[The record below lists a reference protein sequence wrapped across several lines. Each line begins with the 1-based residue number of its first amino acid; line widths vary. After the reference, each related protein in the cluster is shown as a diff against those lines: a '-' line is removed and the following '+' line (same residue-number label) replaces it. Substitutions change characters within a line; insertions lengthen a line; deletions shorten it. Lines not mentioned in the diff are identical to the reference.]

1 MDHRVKPRDDDLAHD
16 LLLQNSRTRRAPTSS
31 AQPALQDIMRRL
43 NAAHPSRRAP
53 HGALLWM
60 RIGRCGGYLS
70 LIGAAVFSAGAGGSA
85 VAAPAFCASA
95 SGRAGCGGTSL
106 GRAPVVVGSGGA
118 DGLVSAPG
126 VDCNGCV
133 ACAICRLLALSW
145 ASERP
150 DKASPDTISADA
162 SSISIL
168 KARFLS
174 SEDMSFTAY
183 RWWD

>member
-1 MDHRVKPRDDDLAHD
+1 
-16 LLLQNSRTRRAPTSS
+16 
-31 AQPALQDIMRRL
+31 MRRL
-43 NAAHPSRRAP
+43 MATIEAVKSAARATPSSDGIVPSRRPHGEERALARVSNHGEYAPHPSRRAP
-53 HGALLWM
+53 DGALLRM
-60 RIGRCGGYLS
+60 RIGRCRGYRS
-70 LIGAAVFSAGAGGSA
+70 LIGAAVFSAGAGGNT

-150 DKASPDTISADA
+150 GTASPDTINAHA

-168 KARFLS
+168 
-174 SEDMSFTAY
+174 
-183 RWWD
+183 

>member
-1 MDHRVKPRDDDLAHD
+1 MSRNTGCPAFAGLDVEPGLAQACARND
-16 LLLQNSRTRRAPTSS
+16 VFEN
-31 AQPALQDIMRRL
+31 
-43 NAAHPSRRAP
+43 
-53 HGALLWM
+53 
-60 RIGRCGGYLS
+60 YLS
-70 LIGAAVFSAGAGGSA
+70 LIGAAVFSAGAGGNA

-95 SGRAGCGGTSL
+95 SGRAGSGGTSL

-150 DKASPDTISADA
+150 DTASPDAINAHA

-168 KARFLS
+168 
-174 SEDMSFTAY
+174 
-183 RWWD
+183 

>member
-1 MDHRVKPRDDDLAHD
+1 MATIEAVKLAARTMPSSD
-16 LLLQNSRTRRAPTSS
+16 VIVPSRRPHGEERALAGVS
-31 AQPALQDIMRRL
+31 
-43 NAAHPSRRAP
+43 NHGEYAADPSRRAP
-53 HGALLWM
+53 HGALFRM
-60 RIGRCGGYLS
+60 RMGRCSGYLS
-70 LIGAAVFSAGAGGSA
+70 LIGAAVFSAGAGGNM

-150 DKASPDTISADA
+150 DTASPDTINAHA

-168 KARFLS
+168 
-174 SEDMSFTAY
+174 
-183 RWWD
+183 